1 MNKLYKAI
9 RYGSFIGMG
18 IVAAGF
24 AEPDPSGL
32 PAEAVWPAR
41 VIILAVCAAAFLTTE
56 YLKKRYKRSYIVKRT

>member
-56 YLKKRYKRSYIVKRT
+56 Y